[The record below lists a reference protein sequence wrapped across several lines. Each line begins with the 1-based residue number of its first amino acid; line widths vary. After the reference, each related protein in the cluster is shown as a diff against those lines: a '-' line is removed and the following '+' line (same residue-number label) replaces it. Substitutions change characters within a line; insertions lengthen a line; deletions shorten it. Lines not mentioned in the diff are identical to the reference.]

1 MPRPRVRGFVGDARD
16 LLDGRVGVRSCL
28 RDVSEMAVVEQFPC
42 RLNERGERAVGI
54 LCEKG
59 VGWKRLVLPWS
70 LQLLNEV
77 MQSVWSD
84 YVYTVTCARI
94 AMCMRRDNDRVHLP
108 VRAMPVV
115 AAQVTR
121 IPGGLVEI
129 GLIRFCLA
137 FEFED
142 DDRSTHEQDDIGT
155 PGFKRQLVLE
165 NGRIPVREVVHLDN
179 PADLA
184 LQLRNRVLPGE
195 NLGLAHIR
203 EKLFE
208 GDAHDPR
215 LFFRERGEVALPATP
230 GASTFFS
237 GRHV

>member
-1 MPRPRVRGFVGDARD
+1 
-16 LLDGRVGVRSCL
+16 
-28 RDVSEMAVVEQFPC
+28 MAVVEQLPC
-42 RLNERGERAVGI
+42 RLNERRKRAVGI

-70 LQLLNEV
+70 LQLLNEI

-84 YVYTVTCARI
+84 HVYTVTCACI
-94 AMCMRRDNDRVHLP
+94 AMCPRRDNDRVHLP
-108 VRAMPVV
+108 VGAMPVV

-155 PGFKRQLVLE
+155 PGLKRQLVLE
-165 NGRIPVREVVHLDN
+165 NGRISVREVVHLDN

-184 LQLRNRVLPGE
+184 LQLRNRVLPSE
-195 NLGLAHIR
+195 NLGLAHVCEELLQR
-203 EKLFE
+203 DADDSWLLF
-208 GDAHDPR
+208 R
-215 LFFRERGEVALPATP
+215 KRGEVAFPATT